1 MICDLRDLIFIKKK
15 FIENKMDS
23 TPDAFRCS
31 ITFEVMRDPV
41 MLGSSGHTFERS
53 AIENWLQN
61 KNTNPLTNIPLT
73 PIERNL
79 TPNISLRDAINQYVE
94 KIAGHIIFP
103 RDINIGELLG
113 QGADKD
119 VYRATLSNQ
128 LVAVQRIRDMSFT
141 EVEAQKFVR
150 LGCHPH
156 LLRFIGRTIVGNTTN
171 AQPNALVTELAPLGD
186 LQSYITRMSDR
197 NEVLPEIQAVTI
209 LEQIADGM
217 AMVHAA
223 GIIHRDL
230 AARNVMVFEL
240 DPSDPTKT
248 LVKVSDYGLSTMLDN
263 GRAYLVT
270 GGGSKTPIRWMAPE
284 SIRRRQWSSH
294 SDVWAF
300 GVLMW
305 EVLTGGE
312 FPYGFIGNDADVA
325 RGVCDGSLRLE
336 RPAATCSDELWA
348 VFQSCCSADR
358 TTRPTFVALKMSLQN
373 IRTRLSQQQ
382 SQVPLTHNLPY
393 LLNIFIMLFFVLT
406 DYCYYYCYYNSK
418 SWYFISTSP
427 TL

>member
-1 MICDLRDLIFIKKK
+1 M
-15 FIENKMDS
+15 ES

-53 AIENWLQN
+53 AIEDWLQN
-61 KNTNPLTNIPLT
+61 NHTNPLTNVPLT
-73 PIERNL
+73 PIERRL
-79 TPNISLRDAINQYVE
+79 IPNIALRDAIDQYIE
-94 KIAGHIIFP
+94 SIAGRIISP
-103 RDINIGELLG
+103 RDINLGELLG

-128 LVAVQRIRDMSFT
+128 SVAVQRIRDMSFT
-141 EVEAQKFVR
+141 EAEAQKFVR

-156 LLRFIGRTIVGNTTN
+156 LLRFLGRTIVGNTTN

-186 LQSYITRMSDR
+186 LQSFITTMSDR
-197 NEVLPEIQAVTI
+197 NEALSDIQAVTI
-209 LEQIADGM
+209 LEQVADGM

-240 DPSDPTKT
+240 DSSDPTKT
-248 LVKVSDYGLSTMLDN
+248 LVKVSDYGLSTMLDS

-294 SDVWAF
+294 SDIWAF
-300 GVLMW
+300 GVLLW
-305 EVLTGGE
+305 EVLSGGE
-312 FPYGFIGNDADVA
+312 YPYGFVGSDEDVA
-325 RGVCDGSLRLE
+325 RRVCDGSLRLE
-336 RPAATCSDELWA
+336 RPAGCSDELWDI
-348 VFQSCCSADR
+348 FQSCCSADR
-358 TTRPTFVALKMSLQN
+358 TVRPTFVALRILLQN
-373 IRTRLSQQQ
+373 IRTRISQP
-382 SQVPLTHNLPY
+382 QVSLPY
-393 LLNIFIMLFFVLT
+393 PIV
-406 DYCYYYCYYNSK
+406 SVK
-418 SWYFISTSP
+418 
-427 TL
+427 